1 MYFMAETQA
10 QILRRFHFALNN
22 DGFMT
27 LGKSE
32 MLITHSNLFTPV
44 NLKWRVF
51 RKVVRSAPR
60 EQPRVA
66 AFDPSNGASQS
77 VGTDLREAAFDLV
90 GLAQIVLDA
99 NGALVIANDE
109 ARRMFALGVSDFG
122 QPIQDLELSY
132 RPVELRSHLRT
143 METDL
148 RPIELNA
155 VRWRDGD
162 NDRFLDVRFTPL
174 LSETLLMGTIVSY
187 EDVTE
192 RHALQ
197 DEVRSSRRELEQA
210 QEELQSA
217 VEELETTNEELQST
231 NEELETTNEELQSTN
246 EELETMNEELQ
257 STNEEL
263 ETMNDEL
270 RHRSVEINEMNTFLE
285 TVLSRI
291 GIAVIVV
298 DRQQNVRIW
307 NNEARELWGLS
318 ADEVEGRPLASLDIG
333 LPVEELKPQLRAI
346 FSGQSEREERAI
358 EAMNRR
364 GRSFDAQVT
373 FLRLGPLQD
382 DGAGAVIMMIET
394 ESA

>member
-1 MYFMAETQA
+1 
-10 QILRRFHFALNN
+10 
-22 DGFMT
+22 
-27 LGKSE
+27 
-32 MLITHSNLFTPV
+32 
-44 NLKWRVF
+44 
-51 RKVVRSAPR
+51 
-60 EQPRVA
+60 
-66 AFDPSNGASQS
+66 
-77 VGTDLREAAFDLV
+77 
-90 GLAQIVLDA
+90 
-99 NGALVIANDE
+99 
-109 ARRMFALGVSDFG
+109 MFALGVSDFG